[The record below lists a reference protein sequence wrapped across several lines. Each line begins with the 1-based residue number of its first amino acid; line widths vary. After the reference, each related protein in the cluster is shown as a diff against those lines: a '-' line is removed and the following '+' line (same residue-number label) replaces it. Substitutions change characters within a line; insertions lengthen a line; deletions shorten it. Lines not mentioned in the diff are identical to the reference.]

1 MKNADMPAQ
10 AVSACWG
17 KGGYTPGPWRCL
29 TNGEHYVVM
38 REGQGSRGVLLI
50 EAKTKE
56 QAEAD
61 ARLIAA
67 APALVEALKEARQ
80 MVDEWGAYASP
91 YFQEKHNLQ
100 GDLAK
105 LDAALKAAGVEL

>member
-1 MKNADMPAQ
+1 MSSN
-10 AVSACWG
+10 V
-17 KGGYTPGPWRCL
+17 GYTPGPWKCL

-67 APALVEALKEARQ
+67 APALVEALKGMRDKLYSVAER
-80 MVDEWGAYASP
+80 
-91 YFQEKHNLQ
+91 HN
-100 GDLAK
+100 DRSCDYDVCK
-105 LDAALKAAGVEL
+105 EVRDCDAALRAAGVEL